1 MVINSLILIYNI
13 TRNELGGVECGV
25 IRFVNNPNIPR

>member
-13 TRNELGGVECGV
+13 TRNKLGGVEYGV
-25 IRFVNNPNIPR
+25 IRFINNLNIPR